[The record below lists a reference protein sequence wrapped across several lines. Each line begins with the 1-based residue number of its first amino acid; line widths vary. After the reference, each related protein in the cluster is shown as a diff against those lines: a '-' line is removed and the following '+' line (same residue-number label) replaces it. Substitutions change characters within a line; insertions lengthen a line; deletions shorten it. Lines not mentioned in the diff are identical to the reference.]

1 MTPRRDQCLLSL
13 GQGKEMH
20 CGPGGNLGQYDRNMR
35 CPECNTRLIMEA
47 LWQGRYVNCTTCGA
61 KLQRSISGIT
71 WPVAAGI
78 LAWFLADWLL
88 VMAGAPMEVEIPL
101 GVTALGVAYLG
112 VHVLTLE
119 LKPKEPDSL
128 KLD

>member
-1 MTPRRDQCLLSL
+1 
-13 GQGKEMH
+13 
-20 CGPGGNLGQYDRNMR
+20 
-35 CPECNTRLIMEA
+35 MEA
-47 LWQGRYVNCTTCGA
+47 FWQGRYVNCTTCGA
-61 KLQRSISGIT
+61 KLQRSIAGIT
-71 WPVAAGI
+71 WPVVAGI

-88 VMAGAPMEVEIPL
+88 VMAGAPMEVDIPL
-101 GVTALGVAYLG
+101 GVIALGVAYLG